1 MRNLRFSGAMNG
13 WDVGSWEMSR
23 NGAVTTDWTYTI
35 SVLEGETIEYK
46 YVKGGSWAQEA
57 LMNYSNPK
65 AANQSKYGCTTGEG
79 GNEKVIVVNQGD
91 GKMLVENEVR
101 SRLKVSYAILFFVWL
116 FLAVYRYVGYE
127 GGIIIGGNDAPT
139 YIDYFQ
145 TCLAGKGNNIY
156 FVRTEP
162 LFQIMTKAVRTITS
176 NYHVYFA
183 LIYGLIIFSYLR
195 FIDEFDLLQSS
206 KTPLFMLVFPFIQS
220 FCAIRTHITIALIL
234 LAIVALKNRRNI
246 LMWGLLIASVFIQ
259 RASLIYAIFPIF
271 YFYYK
276 KNKMTVKKAIAFVI
290 IGCAVGYIGK
300 KVIIGGSIGYLTG
313 GVYANYASASSSAG
327 YLFDYIKL
335 IVEQVI
341 IDGYM
346 ILSYKKV
353 NGQLQEME
361 KLEKEKLRMLQM
373 MCYFDFMLIPI
384 CYILGIWRGAS
395 YFFLPR
401 LLILGYIIS
410 DFSMKISKNSR
421 KVYYM
426 IVKVVMPIWLVL
438 RLFTVYDVSGLMPYY
453 LDFRL

>member
-1 MRNLRFSGAMNG
+1 MWDIKSVILYLVMASIGYFCISEERRSIQNG
-13 WDVGSWEMSR
+13 
-23 NGAVTTDWTYTI
+23 
-35 SVLEGETIEYK
+35 
-46 YVKGGSWAQEA
+46 
-57 LMNYSNPK
+57 
-65 AANQSKYGCTTGEG
+65 
-79 GNEKVIVVNQGD
+79 
-91 GKMLVENEVR
+91 VR
-101 SRLKVSYAILFFVWL
+101 RRLKVSYAILFFVWL

-127 GGIIIGGNDAPT
+127 SGIIIGGNDAPT

-195 FIDEFDLLQSS
+195 FIDEFALLQRN

-276 KNKMTVKKAIAFVI
+276 KNKMTMKKATAFII

-361 KLEKEKLRMLQM
+361 ELEKEKLRMLQM
-373 MCYFDFMLIPI
+373 MCYFDLMLIPI

-401 LLILGYIIS
+401 LLILGYIIT
-410 DFSMKISKNSR
+410 DFSRKISKNSQ
-421 KVYYM
+421 KAYYM
-426 IVKVVMPIWLVL
+426 IVKVAMPIWLVL

>member
-1 MRNLRFSGAMNG
+1 MWDIKSVILYLAMASMGYFCISKERRSIQNG
-13 WDVGSWEMSR
+13 
-23 NGAVTTDWTYTI
+23 
-35 SVLEGETIEYK
+35 
-46 YVKGGSWAQEA
+46 
-57 LMNYSNPK
+57 
-65 AANQSKYGCTTGEG
+65 
-79 GNEKVIVVNQGD
+79 
-91 GKMLVENEVR
+91 VR

-313 GVYANYASASSSAG
+313 EVYANYASASSSAG

-438 RLFTVYDVSGLMPYY
+438 RLFTVYDVSGLMPNY